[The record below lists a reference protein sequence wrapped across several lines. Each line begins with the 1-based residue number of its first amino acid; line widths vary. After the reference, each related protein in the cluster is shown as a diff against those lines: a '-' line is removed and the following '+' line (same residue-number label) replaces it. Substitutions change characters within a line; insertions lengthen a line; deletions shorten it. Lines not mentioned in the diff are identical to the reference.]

1 MTRPRRLAEES
12 KSRILEAATA
22 LFARNGFD
30 RTSLADVGEA
40 AGVSRGLPT
49 YFFETK
55 ERLYTAVAERLRDQV
70 QALVRDSVA
79 GSRTRTVQEVLERAV
94 PAFVDYLAA
103 HPHIVRLLQWEF
115 LHAPGTPRQQAPVSL
130 FYDTAGVLAQ
140 ALDAAGITDVDPIL
154 LLLRIV
160 GMCFFPFTA
169 VDETLIDPEFIET
182 RKQHVLKLLLG
193 GIKK

>member
-12 KSRILEAATA
+12 KSRILDAATA

-49 YFFETK
+49 YFFGTK
-55 ERLYTAVAERLRDQV
+55 ERLYAAVAERLRDQV

-79 GSRTRTVQEVLERAV
+79 GARTRTVQEVLERAV
-94 PAFVDYLAA
+94 PAFIDYLAA

-115 LHAPGTPRQQAPVSL
+115 LHAPGTPRQEAPVSL

-140 ALDAAGITDVDPIL
+140 ALDAAGITEVEPIHL
-154 LLLRIV
+154 LLSIV
-160 GMCFFPFTA
+160 GMCFFPFIA